1 MSFVRRSLLD
11 QEITDLHANLFRLAS
26 MVDEAIY
33 QAVTAFRERNLALA
47 QQVIDQDKQ
56 LNLLRYQL
64 EQDCL
69 RLLATQQ
76 PAARDLRHVLAIIH
90 ITIELERMGDHAAGI
105 AALVKRLNESHPLV
119 PSAEPTN
126 AETSPLLG
134 SPPLSY
140 HKLFKMANRA
150 RQMLQDSMAAFS
162 QADAQAAYLVI
173 RQDDKLDK
181 RYAKLFRK
189 TLEDMQSGV
198 PIQFAT
204 YLLWVGHNLERV
216 GDRATNIAERV
227 IFMVSGQYAELESY
241 YNDAGN
247 ALDEIDDER

>member
-1 MSFVRRSLLD
+1 MALPRRSLLD
-11 QEITDLHANLFRLAS
+11 QEISELHTNLFRLAD
-26 MVDEAIY
+26 MVDEAIHRG
-33 QAVTAFRERNLALA
+33 VTAFRERNATLA
-47 QQVIDQDKQ
+47 QQVIEQDKQ

-105 AALVKRLNESHPLV
+105 AALVKRLSES
-119 PSAEPTN
+119 EPPVSMPPEPVSEDT
-126 AETSPLLG
+126 AQPTSP
-134 SPPLSY
+134 PPLSY
-140 HKLFKMANRA
+140 HKLFKMSNRA
-150 RQMLQDSMAAFS
+150 RQMLRDSMSAFV
-162 QADAQAAYLVI
+162 QRDAQAAQQVI
-173 RQDDKLDK
+173 RQDDKLDR

-189 TLEDMQSGV
+189 ALEDMQNGT

-204 YLLWVGHNLERV
+204 YLLWVGHSLERI

-241 YNDAGN
+241 YNDAGD
-247 ALDEIDDER
+247 ALDEPDD